1 MKIPSPLNL
10 KGWIEENR
18 QHLKP
23 PVGNRLVWQD
33 TEFTVMVVG
42 GPNTR
47 KDFHIDPGEEWFYQ
61 IEGDMILKVIEDGQ
75 MRDIPIR
82 EGEMFLLPSHVP
94 HSPQR
99 FPNTIGMVIERK
111 RLEGEMDHLRWY
123 CENCNNVLHDVQFF
137 CTDLGTQLKPV
148 IEEFHGSEALRTCK
162 TCNTV
167 MQVPGT

>member
-82 EGEMFLLPSHVP
+82 EGEMFLLPSNVP